1 MDTTGKLK
9 LGFAALMILSGIGV
23 AMYPVVSNAV
33 AQRHA
38 SAVIDSYDDTVQSM
52 DTEKLDAAKEA
63 ARSYNEQLSNAVG
76 RDAAGEAAD
85 TGTSYVD
92 LMDVGESLGYIKIP
106 KIDVNLPIYEGTS
119 DEVLLKGVGHLEGS
133 SYPLGGDS
141 THSVLTG
148 HRGLAEAVLFTDLD
162 KMQEGDKFYLH
173 VMDEVLAYQVDQVKV
188 VEPEHT
194 EDLEIIPGGDYC
206 TLVTCTPYAI
216 NTHRMLVRG
225 VRVPYNGE
233 DEDADTPQAVQYQAL
248 NTGNIVK
255 RVVDA
260 KIKVRPLPD
269 HSGVDVKLAK
279 MAMNPFD
286 EIAIEKAVT
295 LREAGVADEVVA
307 VTVGPLKAVDTL
319 RVAMAIGAD
328 RAVHVRTD
336 ESLEPL
342 AVAKVLRAV
351 VEREKPDLV
360 LLGKQAI
367 DDDANQT
374 GQMLSALCDMPLA
387 TFANEIVLEG
397 GRWVVTRE
405 TDGGTQTVSLAT
417 PAVVTADLRLA
428 EPRYVTLPAM
438 GKARK
443 KPVEDIELA
452 GLGIDTAPRIRI
464 LGVEEPPAR
473 KAGVM
478 VSGVDE
484 LVDRLKNEAHVI

>member
-1 MDTTGKLK
+1 MK
-9 LGFAALMILSGIGV
+9 ILV
-23 AMYPVVSNAV
+23 A
-33 AQRHA
+33 
-38 SAVIDSYDDTVQSM
+38 
-52 DTEKLDAAKEA
+52 
-63 ARSYNEQLSNAVG
+63 
-76 RDAAGEAAD
+76 
-85 TGTSYVD
+85 
-92 LMDVGESLGYIKIP
+92 
-106 KIDVNLPIYEGTS
+106 
-119 DEVLLKGVGHLEGS
+119 
-133 SYPLGGDS
+133 
-141 THSVLTG
+141 
-148 HRGLAEAVLFTDLD
+148 
-162 KMQEGDKFYLH
+162 
-173 VMDEVLAYQVDQVKV
+173 
-188 VEPEHT
+188 
-194 EDLEIIPGGDYC
+194 
-206 TLVTCTPYAI
+206 
-216 NTHRMLVRG
+216 
-225 VRVPYNGE
+225 
-233 DEDADTPQAVQYQAL
+233 
-248 NTGNIVK
+248 VK

-319 RVAMAIGAD
+319 RVAM
-328 RAVHVRTD
+328 
-336 ESLEPL
+336 
-342 AVAKVLRAV
+342 VLRAV

-405 TDGGTQTVSLAT
+405 IDGGTQTVSLAT

>member
-1 MDTTGKLK
+1 MK
-9 LGFAALMILSGIGV
+9 ILV
-23 AMYPVVSNAV
+23 A
-33 AQRHA
+33 
-38 SAVIDSYDDTVQSM
+38 
-52 DTEKLDAAKEA
+52 
-63 ARSYNEQLSNAVG
+63 
-76 RDAAGEAAD
+76 
-85 TGTSYVD
+85 
-92 LMDVGESLGYIKIP
+92 
-106 KIDVNLPIYEGTS
+106 
-119 DEVLLKGVGHLEGS
+119 
-133 SYPLGGDS
+133 
-141 THSVLTG
+141 
-148 HRGLAEAVLFTDLD
+148 
-162 KMQEGDKFYLH
+162 
-173 VMDEVLAYQVDQVKV
+173 
-188 VEPEHT
+188 
-194 EDLEIIPGGDYC
+194 
-206 TLVTCTPYAI
+206 
-216 NTHRMLVRG
+216 
-225 VRVPYNGE
+225 
-233 DEDADTPQAVQYQAL
+233 
-248 NTGNIVK
+248 VK

-319 RVAMAIGAD
+319 RVAMAIGA
-328 RAVHVRTD
+328 
-336 ESLEPL
+336 E
-342 AVAKVLRAV
+342 VLRAV

-443 KPVEDIELA
+443 KPVEDIEIA

-484 LVDRLKNEAHVI
+484 LVDRFKNEAHVI

>member
-1 MDTTGKLK
+1 MK
-9 LGFAALMILSGIGV
+9 ILV
-23 AMYPVVSNAV
+23 A
-33 AQRHA
+33 
-38 SAVIDSYDDTVQSM
+38 
-52 DTEKLDAAKEA
+52 
-63 ARSYNEQLSNAVG
+63 
-76 RDAAGEAAD
+76 
-85 TGTSYVD
+85 
-92 LMDVGESLGYIKIP
+92 
-106 KIDVNLPIYEGTS
+106 
-119 DEVLLKGVGHLEGS
+119 
-133 SYPLGGDS
+133 
-141 THSVLTG
+141 
-148 HRGLAEAVLFTDLD
+148 
-162 KMQEGDKFYLH
+162 
-173 VMDEVLAYQVDQVKV
+173 
-188 VEPEHT
+188 
-194 EDLEIIPGGDYC
+194 
-206 TLVTCTPYAI
+206 
-216 NTHRMLVRG
+216 
-225 VRVPYNGE
+225 
-233 DEDADTPQAVQYQAL
+233 
-248 NTGNIVK
+248 VK

-397 GRWVVTRE
+397 GRSGRYPRDRRRDADRLACNACRR
-405 TDGGTQTVSLAT
+405 DGG
-417 PAVVTADLRLA
+417 PASCRAALRDA
-428 EPRYVTLPAM
+428 
-438 GKARK
+438 ARHGQG
-443 KPVEDIELA
+443 PQ
-452 GLGIDTAPRIRI
+452 
-464 LGVEEPPAR
+464 
-473 KAGVM
+473 
-478 VSGVDE
+478 
-484 LVDRLKNEAHVI
+484 EACRGH